1 MEVSPVL
8 GSFLQ
13 GDDGPNLTIVDQLL
27 EADLRASNEIIPGV
41 SVLVEDLEVE
51 RQRVVGI
58 TELGER
64 NVDEAPLG
72 I

>member
-1 MEVSPVL
+1 VEVSSVL

-27 EADLRASNEIIPGV
+27 EADLGAPDEIIPGV

-51 RQRVVGI
+51 RQRIVGI

>member
-27 EADLRASNEIIPGV
+27 EADLGASNEIIPGV

>member
-1 MEVSPVL
+1 MELSSVL
-8 GSFLQ
+8 GSFLK
-13 GDDGPNLTIVDQLL
+13 GDDGLHLTVVDQVLQT
-27 EADLRASNEIIPGV
+27 DLGAPYEVIPGV

-51 RQRVVGI
+51 RQGVVTV

-64 NVDEAPLG
+64 DVDEAPLG